1 MLNASVWLCPLI
13 YPSLAVSGGLSLLC
27 RGSLPPMEGGL
38 IPGVQTALVVVTEGP
53 GAGVSPEGVNPG
65 ACLGCPAAGCFASGC
80 GKSFYALAGFQG
92 QRLEDDS
99 RSPAASHRRGAA
111 NLLCWRAQGDGSP
124 KMQTPGG
131 SPGCKQ
137 GAVPGGLGCSIPS
150 TPLPVVR
157 RARGAA
163 DPTPPDA
170 SPRRAVLG
178 TVPGGKRGTEAQ
190 GRLEGRPGPGHSVPR
205 GRQACPCPGDT
216 ASGVIYGEVPAGFE
230 HGLSPS
236 CSQNEARVLGSGRAR
251 GRTGRG
257 EGPSCCCLPKCWKWD
272 E

>member
-1 MLNASVWLCPLI
+1 MTHAPLLPATTEEQQTCCAGGRKVTAPRKCRRLEGPRGASR
-13 YPSLAVSGGLSLLC
+13 GLS
-27 RGSLPPMEGGL
+27 
-38 IPGVQTALVVVTEGP
+38 PGVW
-53 GAGVSPEGVNPG
+53 
-65 ACLGCPAAGCFASGC
+65 
-80 GKSFYALAGFQG
+80 
-92 QRLEDDS
+92 
-99 RSPAASHRRGAA
+99 GAA
-111 NLLCWRAQGDGSP
+111 PTRPAERQRWVLP
-124 KMQTPGG
+124 
-131 SPGCKQ
+131 
-137 GAVPGGLGCSIPS
+137 SIPS

-178 TVPGGKRGTEAQ
+178 TVPGGKRGAEAR

-236 CSQNEARVLGSGRAR
+236 CSQNEVRVLGSGRAR
-251 GRTGRG
+251 GRAG
-257 EGPSCCCLPKCWKWD
+257 
-272 E
+272 